1 MIFYVPRDNSRDKK
15 KQTHNIHAVSLANEK
30 GTKNPQIK
38 NKISYREFPWLNLVL
53 KEISARI

>member
-30 GTKNPQIK
+30 GTKK
-38 NKISYREFPWLNLVL
+38 STNK
-53 KEISARI
+53 K